1 MLPSLVVILYRY
13 TEAKAVESYV
23 IDDHKHDRILI
34 KLP

>member
-1 MLPSLVVILYRY
+1 MSPSLVVMFYRY

-23 IDDHKHDRILI
+23 IDDHKHDSILI